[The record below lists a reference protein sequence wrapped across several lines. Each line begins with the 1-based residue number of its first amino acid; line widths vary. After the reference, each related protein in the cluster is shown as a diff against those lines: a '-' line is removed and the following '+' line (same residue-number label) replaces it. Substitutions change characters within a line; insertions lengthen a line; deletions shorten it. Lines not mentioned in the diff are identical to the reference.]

1 MFHEFVSQET
11 TEGCHYYPTL
21 QMKKLRSQMQKLIA
35 GKAENWTGYIQATK
49 LSSPKHVAFQ
59 PNI

>member
-35 GKAENWTGYIQATK
+35 GKDEN
-49 LSSPKHVAFQ
+49 
-59 PNI
+59 